1 MTVTARRR
9 AFVRGLLRWYRAHKR
24 DLPWRRTSDPYRIL
38 VSEIMLQQT
47 QVDRVVPKYHEF
59 LRRYPS
65 ISALASASVGSVRE
79 TWYPLGYNIRPVRLH
94 AIAREV
100 VAAHDGR
107 IPDDHGAL
115 LRLKGIGPYTAGA
128 VLSFAYR
135 LPVPIVDTNVRR
147 VLQRVFYGQTKPPDS
162 VLWRLAKNILPKK
175 TVYDFNQG
183 LMDLGATVCVAR
195 SPRCEL
201 CPVRGVCRAA
211 PRFARELARR
221 QRERREGARHG
232 RRGAMQRPA
241 AAASRAGSRRTA
253 RKDTAG

>member
-1 MTVTARRR
+1 VTAAARRR
-9 AFVRGLLRWYRAHKR
+9 AFVRRLLRWYRAHKR

-65 ISALASASVGSVRE
+65 ISTLARASVGSVRE

-100 VAAHDGR
+100 MARHDGQ
-107 IPDDHGAL
+107 IPDDREVL

-128 VLSFAYR
+128 ILSFAYR
-135 LPVPIVDTNVRR
+135 KNVPIVDTNVRR
-147 VLQRVFYGQTKPPDS
+147 VLQRVFYGRAKPRDA
-162 VLWRLAKNILPKK
+162 VLWRLAESILPNE

-195 SPRCEL
+195 TPRCAI
-201 CPVRGVCRAA
+201 CPVRAVCRAV
-211 PRFARELARR
+211 PRFARERP
-221 QRERREGARHG
+221 RRET
-232 RRGAMQRPA
+232 RGAPA
-241 AAASRAGSRRTA
+241 SKAGSRRTS